1 MLCTLIIDSRHT
13 TYKFS
18 RRLFLRAGFA
28 ALCMLICKVTHV
40 IVAVGGGDRSVTC
53 FPFIRNSDRLG
64 SFLLDGLGVI
74 QKCQLVEFLDIC
86 NTSTNNTLTTAKN
99 DTVRTPRIF
108 APSLTDAFF
117 SQDEMKWHYHR
128 YSSKV
133 LL

>member
-1 MLCTLIIDSRHT
+1 
-13 TYKFS
+13 
-18 RRLFLRAGFA
+18 
-28 ALCMLICKVTHV
+28 MLICKVTHV

-53 FPFIRNSDRLG
+53 FPFIRNSDSLG

-86 NTSTNNTLTTAKN
+86 NTSTKNTLRTAKN
-99 DTVRTPRIF
+99 STVRTPRIF

-117 SQDEMKWHYHR
+117 SQDAMKWHYRR

-133 LL
+133 LLRCFGTDV